1 MQEANA
7 ISFLPERQPR
17 ALTFITANAPTK
29 KAGMYA
35 GLPSFNDPVPW
46 RPLAVLSHFFGCG
59 SATVTVAGRVAVRI
73 GVARDLANGIEGVAG
88 RVVIGIGF
96 RSPPT
101 VEIVTVAGDRAQRI
115 RHAHQIV
122 ARVEGVRGHEAEG
135 IGGLGEIPGG
145 VESIGGGA
153 APAGAA
159 RLPAGG
165 IV

>member
-59 SATVTVAGRVAVRI
+59 SATVTVGADIPHGIGELGHLGKAVVGGAGAGIAAGIVGKNRRGRQPAGI
-73 GVARDLANGIEGVAG
+73 EKVARAQTERIDGHPRQAVGVH
-88 RVVIGIGF
+88 VI
-96 RSPPT
+96 
-101 VEIVTVAGDRAQRI
+101 
-115 RHAHQIV
+115 
-122 ARVEGVRGHEAEG
+122 
-135 IGGLGEIPGG
+135 
-145 VESIGGGA
+145 
-153 APAGAA
+153 
-159 RLPAGG
+159 
-165 IV
+165 

>member
-59 SATVTVAGRVAVRI
+59 SATVTVAADI
-73 GVARDLANGIEGVAG
+73 
-88 RVVIGIGF
+88 
-96 RSPPT
+96 
-101 VEIVTVAGDRAQRI
+101 
-115 RHAHQIV
+115 AH
-122 ARVEGVRGHEAEG
+122 G
-135 IGGLGEIPGG
+135 IGGLRDLAKA
-145 VESIGGGA
+145 VVGGA
-153 APAGAA
+153 GAGIAA
-159 RLPAGG
+159 G
-165 IV
+165 IVGKNRRGWQAAAVEVIARAQTQGIDGHPRQAVGVHLIDGSVAERIDLLDRGSEA

>member
-59 SATVTVAGRVAVRI
+59 SATVTVAG
-73 GVARDLANGIEGVAG
+73 N
-88 RVVIGIGF
+88 
-96 RSPPT
+96 
-101 VEIVTVAGDRAQRI
+101 RAQGI
-115 RHAHQIV
+115 RHAHKIV
-122 ARVEGVRGHEAEG
+122 ARIIGVRGHEPQG
-135 IGGLGEIPGG
+135 IGGLRQVAGG
-145 VESIGGGA
+145 V
-153 APAGAA
+153 
-159 RLPAGG
+159 
-165 IV
+165 

>member
-59 SATVTVAGRVAVRI
+59 SATVSVTGRVVVRI
-73 GVARDLANGIEGVAG
+73 GFG
-88 RVVIGIGF
+88 
-96 RSPPT
+96 SPPA
-101 VEIVTVAGDRAQRI
+101 VEIVTVAGDRAQRV
-115 RHAHQIV
+115 RDAHKIV
-122 ARVEGVRGHEAEG
+122 ARIIGARGHESEG
-135 IGGLGEIPGG
+135 IGALGEVAGG
-145 VESIGGGA
+145 VESISGGA
-153 APAGAA
+153 ASAGHA
-159 RLPAGG
+159 RLPSRR
-165 IV
+165 IVAIRVS

>member
-59 SATVTVAGRVAVRI
+59 SATVSIARRVDKRVGGTGHA
-73 GVARDLANGIEGVAG
+73 IEGIVAIA
-88 RVVIGIGF
+88 VIAHA
-96 RSPPT
+96 
-101 VEIVTVAGDRAQRI
+101 VIVTGNGGHVVVGVVGERG
-115 RHAHQIV
+115 
-122 ARVEGVRGHEAEG
+122 ARGNR
-135 IGGLGEIPGG
+135 
-145 VESIGGGA
+145 
-153 APAGAA
+153 
-159 RLPAGG
+159 
-165 IV
+165 